1 MNLRDWTSY
10 YSVGGVYTEDSRHE
24 DVMVLLEAVRPR
36 DIQKFLQHELDVCPA
51 DKVHVS
57 MVNVL
62 KFRTPAACLKGLDKQ
77 RRPRSDCFFQKQS
90 DQDLPCLLF

>member
-10 YSVGGVYTEDSRHE
+10 YSVGGVYTEDKRHE

-57 MVNVL
+57 ILLHHWERKHWDVQLRVCNVNPV
-62 KFRTPAACLKGLDKQ
+62 
-77 RRPRSDCFFQKQS
+77 
-90 DQDLPCLLF
+90 

>member
-10 YSVGGVYTEDSRHE
+10 YSVGGVYTEDRKHE

-57 MVNVL
+57 ISCSLGKETLGCPVKECVM
-62 KFRTPAACLKGLDKQ
+62 
-77 RRPRSDCFFQKQS
+77 
-90 DQDLPCLLF
+90 